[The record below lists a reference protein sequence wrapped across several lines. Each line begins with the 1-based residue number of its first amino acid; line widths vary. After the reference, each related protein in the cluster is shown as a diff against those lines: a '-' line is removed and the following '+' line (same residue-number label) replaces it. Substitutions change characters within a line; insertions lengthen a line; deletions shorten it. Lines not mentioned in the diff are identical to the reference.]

1 MKDMDSL
8 FGFEIKTEDIPKLIL
23 KTSNTEES
31 DQLRRY
37 SFNVD
42 LSNLMGKV
50 IDSKAVFM
58 QGDRESSV
66 INANIIQNGRPFNLN
81 GYTVSMN
88 IKENSNELETYICEI
103 EDATRGIVKIAL
115 PAKYVDEAGICMFE
129 LCLQKNNR
137 ILLSQTYSY
146 TVLQSLGE
154 GKLGT
159 ETQMTALQQ
168 LIQQVQNQHTEL
180 QNITTELEVTQSDID
195 DIMNMVGGL

>member
-115 PAKYVDEAGICMFE
+115 PAKYVDEAGICKFE

-180 QNITTELEVTQSDID
+180 QNITTELEVTQSDIA

>member
-42 LSNLMGKV
+42 LSNLTGKV
-50 IDSKAVFM
+50 IDIKAVFM

>member
-1 MKDMDSL
+1 MKDMDNL

>member
-1 MKDMDSL
+1 MKNIDNL
-8 FGFEIKTEDIPKLIL
+8 FGFEIKTKDVQKLVL
-23 KTSNTEES
+23 KTTET

-42 LSNLMGKV
+42 LSNLTGEV

-66 INANIIQNGRPFNLN
+66 INANVIQNGKPFDLT

-103 EDATRGIVKIAL
+103 EDAIRGVVRIAL
-115 PAKYVDEAGICMFE
+115 PARYVDETGMCMFE
-129 LCLQKNNR
+129 LCLQKDNR

-146 TVLQSLGE
+146 KVLQSLGE
-154 GKLGT
+154 CRLGT
-159 ETQMTALQQ
+159 E
-168 LIQQVQNQHTEL
+168 
-180 QNITTELEVTQSDID
+180 S
-195 DIMNMVGGL
+195 

>member
-42 LSNLMGKV
+42 LSNLTGKV
-50 IDSKAVFM
+50 IDIKAVFM

-81 GYTVSMN
+81 GYTVSIN

>member
-8 FGFEIKTEDIPKLIL
+8 FGFEIKTEDISKLIL

>member
-1 MKDMDSL
+1 MKNIDEL
-8 FGFEIKTEDIPKLIL
+8 FGFEIKTKDVQKLVL
-23 KTSNTEES
+23 KTTETN
-31 DQLRRY
+31 QLRKY

-42 LSNLMGKV
+42 LSNLTNNV
-50 IDSKAVFM
+50 IDTKAVFM

-66 INANIIQNGRPFNLN
+66 INANVIQNGKPFDLT

-103 EDATRGIVKIAL
+103 EDATRGVVRIAL
-115 PAKYVDEAGICMFE
+115 PARYVDETGTCMFE

-146 TVLQSLGE
+146 KVLQSLGE
-154 GKLGT
+154 GRLGT

-180 QNITTELEVTQSDID
+180 NNITTELEVTQSDID

>member
-66 INANIIQNGRPFNLN
+66 INANIIQNGKPFNLN

>member
-1 MKDMDSL
+1 MDSL

>member
-81 GYTVSMN
+81 GYTVSIN

>member
-115 PAKYVDEAGICMFE
+115 PAKYVDEAGICTFE

-137 ILLSQTYSY
+137 ILLSQAYSY

>member
-1 MKDMDSL
+1 MKNIDGL
-8 FGFEIKTEDIPKLIL
+8 FGFEIKTKDVSRLVL
-23 KTSNTEES
+23 KNTTT

-42 LSNLMGKV
+42 LSNLTGDI

-58 QGDRESSV
+58 QGDRESSI
-66 INANIIQNGRPFNLN
+66 INASIIQNGKAFDLT
-81 GYTVSMN
+81 GYTVTMN
-88 IKENSNELETYICEI
+88 IKENSNELETYVCEV
-103 EDATRGIVKIAL
+103 EDATRGVVKIAL
-115 PAKYVDEAGICMFE
+115 PARYVDETGICMFE
-129 LCLQKNNR
+129 LCLQKGGK

-154 GKLGT
+154 GRLGT

-180 QNITTELEVTQSDID
+180 DNITTELEVTQSDID
-195 DIMNMVGGL
+195 DIMSMVGGI

>member
-159 ETQMTALQQ
+159 EIQMTALQQ

>member
-1 MKDMDSL
+1 MKNIDRL
-8 FGFEIKTEDIPKLIL
+8 FGFEIKTKDVSRLVL
-23 KTSNTEES
+23 KNTTT

-42 LSNLMGKV
+42 LSNLTGDI

-58 QGDRESSV
+58 QGDRESSI
-66 INANIIQNGRPFNLN
+66 INANIIQNGKAFDLT
-81 GYTVSMN
+81 GYTVTMN
-88 IKENSNELETYICEI
+88 IKENSNELETYVCEV
-103 EDATRGIVKIAL
+103 EDATRGVVKIAL
-115 PAKYVDEAGICMFE
+115 PARYVDETGICMFE
-129 LCLQKNNR
+129 LCLQKGGK

-154 GKLGT
+154 GRLGT

-180 QNITTELEVTQSDID
+180 DNITTELEVTQSDID
-195 DIMNMVGGL
+195 DIMSMVGGI

>member
-42 LSNLMGKV
+42 LSNLMEKV

>member
-42 LSNLMGKV
+42 LSNLTGKV
-50 IDSKAVFM
+50 IDIKAVFM

-81 GYTVSMN
+81 GYTVSIN

-168 LIQQVQNQHTEL
+168 LMQQVQNQHTEL

>member
-1 MKDMDSL
+1 MKNIDGL
-8 FGFEIKTEDIPKLIL
+8 FGFEIKTKDVSRLVL
-23 KTSNTEES
+23 KNTTT

-42 LSNLMGKV
+42 LSNLTGDI

-66 INANIIQNGRPFNLN
+66 INARVIQNGKPFDLT
-81 GYTVSMN
+81 GYIVYMN

-103 EDATRGIVKIAL
+103 EDAVRGVVKIAL
-115 PAKYVDEAGICMFE
+115 PARYVDETGMCMFE
-129 LCLQKNNR
+129 LCLQKGNK
-137 ILLSQTYSY
+137 IILSQTYSY

-154 GKLGT
+154 GNYGT
-159 ETQMTALQQ
+159 DTQMTALQQ

-180 QNITTELEVTQSDID
+180 DNITTELEVTQSDID
-195 DIMNMVGGL
+195 DIMSMVGGI

>member
-1 MKDMDSL
+1 MKGMDNL

-159 ETQMTALQQ
+159 EIQMTALQQ

>member
-1 MKDMDSL
+1 MKDMDNL

-42 LSNLMGKV
+42 LSNLTGKV
-50 IDSKAVFM
+50 IDIKAVFM

-81 GYTVSMN
+81 GYTVSIN

>member
-1 MKDMDSL
+1 MKNIDDL
-8 FGFEIKTEDIPKLIL
+8 FGFEIKTKDVPRLVL
-23 KTSNTEES
+23 KTDET

-37 SFNVD
+37 TFNVD
-42 LSNLMGKV
+42 LSNLTGDI

-66 INANIIQNGRPFNLN
+66 INANVIQNGKPFDLT

-103 EDATRGIVKIAL
+103 EDATRGVVKIAL
-115 PAKYVDEAGICMFE
+115 PARYVDETGMCMFE

-146 TVLQSLGE
+146 KVLQSLGE
-154 GKLGT
+154 GRLGT

-180 QNITTELEVTQSDID
+180 NNITTELEVTQSDID
-195 DIMNMVGGL
+195 DIINMIGGL

>member
-1 MKDMDSL
+1 MKDMDNL

-42 LSNLMGKV
+42 LSNLTGKV
-50 IDSKAVFM
+50 IDIKAVFM

>member
-1 MKDMDSL
+1 MKNIDNL
-8 FGFEIKTEDIPKLIL
+8 FGFEIKTKDVPRLVL
-23 KTSNTEES
+23 KTDET
-31 DQLRRY
+31 DQLRKY
-37 SFNVD
+37 TFNVD
-42 LSNLMGKV
+42 LSNLTGNI
-50 IDSKAVFM
+50 IDSKAIFM

-66 INANIIQNGRPFNLN
+66 INANIIQNGKPFDLT

-103 EDATRGIVKIAL
+103 EDAVKGIVKIAL
-115 PAKYVDEAGICMFE
+115 PARYVDEAGMCMFE

-137 ILLSQTYSY
+137 IWLSQTYSY
-146 TVLQSLGE
+146 KVLQSLGE
-154 GKLGT
+154 GRLGT

-180 QNITTELEVTQSDID
+180 NNITTELEVTQNDID